1 MFNNENPEYNFVQ
14 VVIDRQLQEP
24 YAICCL
30 AHPIDYPSA
39 DIPMEDELEEIPS
52 VDPSNVIPY
61 SERFKYYD
69 MTVKSIDGCCLDA
82 DCLFESHS
90 VENDIISFG
99 DNIEISDFRYVDF

>member
-52 VDPSNVIPY
+52 VDPS
-61 SERFKYYD
+61 
-69 MTVKSIDGCCLDA
+69 M
-82 DCLFESHS
+82 
-90 VENDIISFG
+90 
-99 DNIEISDFRYVDF
+99 